1 MALFYP
7 AYFGSIK
14 QYSSILKSDD
24 YSFEVWDNF
33 EKQTYRNRMYIL
45 GPNGK
50 QMLGVPVLRS
60 GKMLTREVPI
70 DYKEDWVGLHQKS
83 MDTAYMSSP
92 FYEYYRDELFD
103 VLNQKFKFL
112 QDLQMASHEF
122 IMQALDEQKA
132 YTSTKAFSTD
142 NNPSDFRGLI
152 QAKKENN
159 EGMPIY
165 VQVFSNRFGFEPNLS
180 VLDLIFNEGPS
191 APRYLYGL

>member
-14 QYSSILKSDD
+14 QYSSILKSDEC
-24 YSFEVWDNF
+24 SFEVWDNF

-50 QMLGVPVLRS
+50 QMLGIPVLRS
-60 GKMLTREVPI
+60 GKMLTREVSI

-132 YTSTKAFSTD
+132 WASTKAFSTD
-142 NNPSDFRGLI
+142 NNPGDFRGLI

-159 EGMPIY
+159 DGMLSY

>member
-14 QYSSILKSDD
+14 QYSSILKSED

-60 GKMLTREVPI
+60 GKMLTREVAI

-122 IMQALDEQKA
+122 IMQALDEKKA

-142 NNPSDFRGLI
+142 NNQSDFRGLI

-159 EGMPIY
+159 DGMLSY